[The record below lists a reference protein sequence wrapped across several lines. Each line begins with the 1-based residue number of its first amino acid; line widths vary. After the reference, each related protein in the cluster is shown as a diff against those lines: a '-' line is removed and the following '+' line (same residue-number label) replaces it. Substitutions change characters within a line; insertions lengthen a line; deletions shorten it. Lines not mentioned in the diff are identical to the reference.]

1 MCVQNNKKALVLV
14 TVLWVV
20 MLLGVIVAVVGQNC
34 RLDTKICIAA
44 TEAVRCKW
52 ACRAGRD
59 TAVAVLN
66 EDLRDSDCLTDL
78 WSDNE
83 EDFNDIELERC
94 RVSVTVI
101 DEASKLNINTATKEQ
116 LLGLNEMTEEIA
128 DAIIDWRD
136 NDDTAGGL
144 GVEGGYYENLPY
156 GYMIRNGPFR
166 TVRELLLVK
175 GVADELFYGARGS
188 IRGRLGYQSL
198 DKYVTSPD
206 ELQEEVDLGWLYY
219 LTCYSYEQ
227 DIDAEGNRRTNI
239 NTADENALV
248 NSLDIKR
255 SIAKWIV
262 ENRPNNNYQSIA
274 DLINDNSP
282 KQASS
287 SRSDSNEAEPMDL
300 ETFSDVADKITV
312 SNTQKIPGRININ
325 TALRAVLTAVLGGGD
340 DAERLGDNIIAY
352 RETLDEGMQSIAEV
366 MDAESINIKTFKEI
380 ANYITVRSNVYAVYS
395 LATAERSR
403 TDGTVLITE
412 TVIDRSSTPYGI
424 LYRYEGIKN

>member
-1 MCVQNNKKALVLV
+1 MCTQNNKKALVLV

-44 TEAVRCKW
+44 TEAARCKW
-52 ACRAGRD
+52 ACRAGLD

-66 EDLRDSDCLTDL
+66 EDLRESDCLTDL

-94 RVSVTVI
+94 RVSVTVT

-156 GYMIRNGPFR
+156 GYVIRNGPFR

-175 GVADELFYGARGS
+175 GVADELFYGAQGS

-198 DKYVTSPD
+198 AKYVTSPD

-325 TALRAVLTAVLGGGD
+325 TALRAVLTALLGGGD

-395 LATAERSR
+395 LATTERSR
-403 TDGTVLITE
+403 TDGTTLITE
-412 TVIDRSSTPYGI
+412 TVVDRSSTPYGI